1 MNAPTVQTELS
12 AISTFLASQGYQT
25 IMQPADPP
33 LILEQVLVH
42 LGKTVN
48 GQDLI
53 LHVAG
58 IGKQGGG
65 ELFGPSEFAAEY
77 PDDFKFLQF
86 TVVIPEI
93 AEESAIGELARYILV
108 LNANLDMATFGLMEQ
123 ERIIFYRYV
132 YISPLPS
139 MNGNILIAIVTS
151 IQFLLELFVPP
162 LIEVA
167 KGEKTSKQLLEE
179 AKKAVQN
186 IEFALMK

>member
-1 MNAPTVQTELS
+1 MSTPNVLTELS
-12 AISTFLASQGYQT
+12 AISTFLAAQGYQT
-25 IMQPADPP
+25 TMQPADPP

-53 LHVAG
+53 LHIAG
-58 IGKQGGG
+58 IGKGG
-65 ELFGPSEFAAEY
+65 EDLFGKAEFADEY
-77 PDDFKFLQF
+77 PDDFKFFQF
-86 TVVIPEI
+86 TVVIPEL
-93 AEESAIGELARYILV
+93 ADEASLGELARYILT
-108 LNANLDMATFGLMEQ
+108 LNANLDMANFGLMEQ
-123 ERIIFYRYV
+123 ERVLFYRYV

-139 MNGNILIAIVTS
+139 MNGNILIVIVTS

-167 KGEKTSKQLLEE
+167 KGKKTSKQLLEE

-186 IEFALMK
+186 IEFSLMK